1 MTNKIS
7 EYFAINLE
15 AFGMTRQ
22 AGFNDEKRITAMK
35 QSFIL
40 VRYLFLALVV
50 LVSACAPK
58 AAPAPQPA
66 TEAAPVAEDN
76 VLNIHNWADYMDE
89 TLLTDFEEKY
99 GITINYSTFTSNE
112 DMVNELLAGPVEYD
126 IVVPTDYAIQ
136 YLRNESKLGSLDRS
150 NIPNFNN
157 IDPAFI
163 NPAYDPGNRYCIP
176 YQWGTTGIGYN
187 IKATGREI
195 HGWSDVFDPAY
206 AGRVS
211 LLDDPRDSLGS
222 ILLYLGYSPNT
233 TNQIEIN
240 AAAEFLKSHADIIAT
255 YAPDTG
261 QDLLAAGEVDI
272 ALEYNGD
279 IFQLMAENPDIRYV
293 IPQEGALIWS
303 DNLCLLAKA
312 PHKENAEKFMNY
324 LLEPEVGAALSNYLH
339 YASPN
344 LAALPF
350 LNEED
355 LSDPGMYPP
364 EEVRARMF
372 FLADLGSAAQLY
384 TDAWNDVMANRGQ

>member
-1 MTNKIS
+1 
-7 EYFAINLE
+7 
-15 AFGMTRQ
+15 
-22 AGFNDEKRITAMK
+22 MK

-50 LVSACAPK
+50 LVSACARK
-58 AAPAPQPA
+58 ATPAPQPA
-66 TEAAPVAEDN
+66 TEAAPAAEDN

-89 TLLTDFEEKY
+89 TLLTNFEKEY
-99 GITINYSTFTSNE
+99 GIKINYSTFTSNE
-112 DMVNELLAGPVEYD
+112 DLVNELMAGPVEYD
-126 IVVPTDYAIQ
+126 IVVPTDYVISS
-136 YLRNESKLGSLDRS
+136 LRNESIFGSLDRS

-157 IDPAFI
+157 IDPVFI
-163 NPAYDPGNRYCIP
+163 NPSYDPGNRYCIP
-176 YQWGTTGIGYN
+176 YAWGTTGIGYN

-211 LLDDPRDSLGS
+211 MLDDPRESFAA

-233 TNQIEIN
+233 TNQIKIN
-240 AAAEFLKSHADIIAT
+240 EAAEFLKSHNDQIAT

-261 QDLLAAGEVDI
+261 QDQLAAGEVDI
-272 ALEYNGD
+272 AQEYSGD
-279 IFQLMAENPDIRYV
+279 IFQVMADNPDIRYV

-303 DNLCLLAKA
+303 DNLCIPASA
-312 PHKENAEKFMNY
+312 PHKGNAEKFMNY

-339 YASPN
+339 YGSPN
-344 LAALPF
+344 QAALPF

-355 LSDPGMYPP
+355 RSNPGIYPS
-364 EEVRARMF
+364 EEVRTRLF
-372 FLADLGSAAQLY
+372 FSVDLGSAAQLY